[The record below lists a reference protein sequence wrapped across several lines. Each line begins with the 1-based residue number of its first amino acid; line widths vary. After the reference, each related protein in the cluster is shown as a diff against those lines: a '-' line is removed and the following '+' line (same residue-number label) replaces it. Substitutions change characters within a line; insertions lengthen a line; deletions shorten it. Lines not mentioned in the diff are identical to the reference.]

1 VFKLVDDDNKS
12 LLKGDKITIY
22 RQIVKLVLYLL
33 NNTRSN
39 ILYTIGQLTRFIL
52 KPAVIYLQIY
62 KQLL

>member
-12 LLKGDKITIY
+12 LLKGD
-22 RQIVKLVLYLL
+22 
-33 NNTRSN
+33 N